1 MIRAFEEGKLNILLC
16 TSTLIE
22 GVNTAAKNVIVY
34 DNKLKKKP
42 LDFFTFNNIRSRS
55 GRMFRHFI
63 GHVFVFDEPPQE
75 DLPFVDMPAINPTDT
90 TPSSLLIQ
98 LSNDDVPEAL
108 REKVDELLNQDILP
122 VNILKNISSIEPEF
136 LLDTAT
142 YLINMD
148 VRELTKCSWSSRP
161 TYEDILFS
169 SNIIW
174 EYLGGAPS
182 ARQSSMYSA
191 SMMTLWVWKLYS
203 RRNVSLF
210 RKEMIQSQIERN
222 QQPDEAVENVLAF
235 LRGWASFNYPK
246 YLMALS
252 DVANHIL
259 TKRGLK
265 GCNYSPFAVSIEHLF
280 QPTSFSALEEYGLPT
295 EISEKLLKSNLFD
308 KDDELES
315 VVNSLRIREL
325 NSFADGV
332 FEKRVIEDFQ
342 QGIGSKLFANRRVV
356 QYKMSLNQ
364 PLISNIK

>member
-1 MIRAFEEGKLNILLC
+1 
-16 TSTLIE
+16 
-22 GVNTAAKNVIVY
+22 
-34 DNKLKKKP
+34 
-42 LDFFTFNNIRSRS
+42 
-55 GRMFRHFI
+55 
-63 GHVFVFDEPPQE
+63 
-75 DLPFVDMPAINPTDT
+75 MPAINPTDT

-108 REKVDELLNQDILP
+108 REKVDKLLNQDILP
-122 VNILKNISSIEPEF
+122 VDILKNISSIEPEF

-142 YLINMD
+142 HLIDMD
-148 VRELTKCSWSSRP
+148 VRDLTKCSWSSRP

-174 EYLGGAPS
+174 EHLGGAPS
-182 ARQSSMYSA
+182 ARQSSMRSA
-191 SMMTLWVWKLYS
+191 KMMTLWVWKLYS

-252 DVANHIL
+252 DVANYVL
-259 TKRGLK
+259 TKRGLN

-295 EISEKLLKSNLFD
+295 EISEKLLKYNLFD

-315 VVNSLRIREL
+315 VVNSLRNREL
-325 NSFADGV
+325 NSFAAGV

-342 QGIGSKLFANRRVV
+342 QGIGSRLFENRAN
-356 QYKMSLNQ
+356 K
-364 PLISNIK
+364 